1 MASRMERALSR
12 ASSDRQVQI
21 AAASVAAAG
30 AAAVAGKAG
39 LDRLRNGDGD
49 SGPSRAYRLKD
60 KEKVAEGLVRIARGR
75 TDDALEHLDGH
86 GDPAA
91 VHETRKDLKK
101 LRSLLRL
108 LRDDVGKDAFRREN
122 ERYREAG
129 RRLSGAR
136 DAEVMLETLGAL
148 EERYEDGLPDSVAGF
163 REHLERRRGEAEPEL
178 EQARTLIAAGRE
190 SIEAWAAQGGGWKVL
205 EPGIRR
211 SYRRGRRMLGSVR
224 SSPSEEA
231 VHEWRKRSK
240 DLWYQV
246 RIVKEAWPDL
256 LGDLADETHELS
268 DLLGD
273 HHDLAVLRAEAKA
286 NPGCF
291 EGSKDRKRLT
301 GLIEKRQDELLS
313 RALELGDRL
322 YAEKPKDFTQRIGS
336 YWAAWRG

>member
-1 MASRMERALSR
+1 MASRVERALSR

-39 LDRLRNGDGD
+39 LDRLRNGEED

-60 KEKVAEGLVRIARGR
+60 GEALDEGLVRIAKGR
-75 TDDALEHLDGH
+75 ADDALEHLSGDG
-86 GDPAA
+86 GATA

-108 LRDDVGKDAFRREN
+108 LRDDIGKDAFRREN

-136 DAEVMLETLGAL
+136 DAEVMLETLDAL
-148 EERYEDGLPDSVAGF
+148 EERHEDGLPDSVAGF

-178 EQARTLIAAGRE
+178 EHARTLIACGRE
-190 SIEAWAAQGGGWKVL
+190 SIEDWAAQDGGWKVL

-211 SYRRGRRMLGSVR
+211 SYRRGRRMLRSVR
-224 SSPSEEA
+224 SSQSEEA

-240 DLWYQV
+240 DLTYQV
-246 RIVKEAWPDL
+246 RIVKEAWPDP

-286 NPGCF
+286 SPGCF

-322 YAEKPKDFTQRIGS
+322 YAEKPKDFTKRIGT